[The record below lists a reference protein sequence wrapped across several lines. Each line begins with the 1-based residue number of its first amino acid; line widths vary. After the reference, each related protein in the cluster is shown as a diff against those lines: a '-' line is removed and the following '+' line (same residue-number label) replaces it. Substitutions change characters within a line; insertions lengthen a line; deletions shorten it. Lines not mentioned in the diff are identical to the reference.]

1 MNLMKYKLLYFLF
14 STLLIL
20 PGLYYLVTSG
30 LKLGIDFT
38 GGALLEYKV
47 EQTVGGEQLREVIS
61 KQGIEVG
68 QITTSGENTYIIRT
82 KPVEQ
87 GKLNELNTK
96 LTEEFGQVEVRRTE
110 NVGPVIGKEL
120 EQKAILATAVAS
132 LAIVLYIA
140 FSFRKVPK
148 PTSSW
153 RFGAAAIVALIHDV
167 LMVVGA
173 FAILGR
179 YWGVEIDILFVTAL
193 LTVIGFSVHDTIVV
207 FDRIRENLI
216 KNINRKFTEVANISV
231 VQTLGRSLNT
241 SLTVVFVLL
250 ALLLFGGETIK
261 WFVVALLIGII
272 SGTYSSI
279 FNATALLTY
288 WEEKL
293 GH

>member
-68 QITTSGENTYIIRT
+68 LI
-82 KPVEQ
+82 
-87 GKLNELNTK
+87 TK

-173 FAILGR
+173 
-179 YWGVEIDILFVTAL
+179 
-193 LTVIGFSVHDTIVV
+193 
-207 FDRIRENLI
+207 
-216 KNINRKFTEVANISV
+216 
-231 VQTLGRSLNT
+231 
-241 SLTVVFVLL
+241 
-250 ALLLFGGETIK
+250 
-261 WFVVALLIGII
+261 
-272 SGTYSSI
+272 
-279 FNATALLTY
+279 
-288 WEEKL
+288 
-293 GH
+293 